1 LYRRAIEAGDREALG
16 HAARL
21 LESADRVDE
30 AVDLYR
36 PAAEAGD
43 RDALGYAAWLL
54 ERADRVDEA
63 VALYLR
69 AVEAGDR
76 DTLGHGA
83 DSWRTATA
91 LMKRS
96 LYACARPKRA
106 TLWPWGMRHG
116 YWRRLVAFR
125 KRVNFVSTGL
135 IPAVI
140 SPANGSSLGFS

>member
-1 LYRRAIEAGDREALG
+1 LSHLPEDLYRRAIEAGDREALG

-76 DTLGHGA
+76 DALGHGA

-91 LMKRS
+91 LMKRRS
-96 LYACARPKRA
+96 MPARGQSGRPCGPGACGMA
-106 TLWPWGMRHG
+106 TGGDWSRSGSE
-116 YWRRLVAFR
+116 
-125 KRVNFVSTGL
+125 ST
-135 IPAVI
+135 
-140 SPANGSSLGFS
+140 S